1 MALPSFDEQVAQMD
15 ALLLDTKSGFGSL
28 VVIELASGESRSVSA
43 IVDRS
48 VKLSEFSG
56 SNKSYSKVGGG
67 VVAVTAMLAV
77 SESDADGVSAGDG
90 VIVAG
95 ERYFVL
101 RPPESDGSS
110 LFNIYV
116 GAKNGESTTAAGI
129 RFRS

>member
-1 MALPSFDEQVAQMD
+1 MGAFDRMVDDMD
-15 ALLLDTKSGFGSL
+15 QALLDPVTGFGSL
-28 VVIELASGESRSVSA
+28 VVIELASGEVRADVKA

-77 SESDADGVSAGDG
+77 SESDADGVSVGDG

-101 RPPESDGSS
+101 KPPESDGSS